1 MRIRVTRTII
11 EDFEVSESDGKSLM
25 KLSRSF
31 DSDDKQELFDW
42 LHENDSVLSGEE
54 KITARRVKE

>member
-1 MRIRVTRTII
+1 MRIRVIRTII